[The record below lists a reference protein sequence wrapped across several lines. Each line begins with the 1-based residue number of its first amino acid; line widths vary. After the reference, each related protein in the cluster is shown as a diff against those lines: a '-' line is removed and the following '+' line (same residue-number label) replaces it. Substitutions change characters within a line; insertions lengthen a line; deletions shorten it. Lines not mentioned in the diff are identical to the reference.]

1 MDVSSPLNPMEASNP
16 TSPSSSSTNHTSM
29 TESGTTV
36 INNKNSSNS
45 NTNHHHQH
53 LTTLPRSV
61 RWRIQLG
68 LLDYDSSSLS
78 SSSSSS
84 SLSATLEDIY
94 QRNIQ
99 RVTQQNQRFQEL
111 LEKYVEE
118 EPQETDG
125 DIASPTTKEDME
137 QPSSPPSKTK
147 QQQQQQQ
154 QQQQPK
160 VDIDPLTAMVM
171 ENEARETRKQELYLK
186 YRKERARRKRGL
198 SQAGGYQGGDESDG
212 IDRASVR

>member
-36 INNKNSSNS
+36 INNDN
-45 NTNHHHQH
+45 NTNHHHHQH

-154 QQQQPK
+154 QQPK

>member
-36 INNKNSSNS
+36 INNDN
-45 NTNHHHQH
+45 NTNHHHHQH

-118 EPQETDG
+118 EPQETDV

-147 QQQQQQQ
+147 QQQQQ